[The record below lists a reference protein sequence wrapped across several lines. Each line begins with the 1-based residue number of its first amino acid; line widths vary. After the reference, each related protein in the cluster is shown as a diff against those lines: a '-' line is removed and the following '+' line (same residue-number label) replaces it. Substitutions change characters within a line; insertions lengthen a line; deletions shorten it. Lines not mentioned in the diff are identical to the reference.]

1 MANKFS
7 DLRAKMPLED
17 QVRAAER
24 TAELLR
30 EMSLNELRLARQLS
44 QEELADT
51 LETSQSSISKLERRE
66 DVFVST
72 LRRYI
77 ESMGGELDIIARFPE
92 GSIRINQFASADES
106 GPERIRERI
115 AAAGVSEADVDVAV
129 AWARRKKT

>member
-66 DVFVST
+66 DVYVST

-92 GSIRINQFASADES
+92 GDVRINQFSAISDSARKLTDEQVVS
-106 GPERIRERI
+106 FG
-115 AAAGVSEADVDVAV
+115 AALYD
-129 AWARRKKT
+129 RTNR